1 MSWEDELFGLLED
14 LEQQAGALFDGE
26 REVELADRSR
36 AEYGQVTLAS
46 RVMASVDTD
55 LVVEVLGVGRILGAV
70 RRAAAEWFLLEGA
83 GQEWVVRT
91 AAVTLVQGASRRAVP
106 EVAWSPVSRL
116 GFGSAGRRLADAG
129 EPCVVHLVD
138 GTRQEVALS
147 RVGKDFLEA
156 RAPGDVDLLLPFAA
170 VAAVQSRRHG

>member
-36 AEYGQVTLAS
+36 AEYGRVTLAS
-46 RVMASVDTD
+46 RIMASVGGD
-55 LVVEVLGVGRILGAV
+55 LGVEVLGAGRIQGAV

-91 AAVTLVQGASRRAVP
+91 AAVTSVQGASRRSLP
-106 EVAWSPVSRL
+106 EVAWSPVTGL
-116 GFGSAGRRLADAG
+116 GFGSACRRLADVG
-129 EPCVVHLVD
+129 ERCLVHLVD
-138 GTRQEVALS
+138 GSRHDLVLG

-156 RAPGDVDLLLPFAA
+156 SNPGGVDVLLPFAA
-170 VAAVQSRRHG
+170 VAAVQSRHHA

>member
-1 MSWEDELFGLLED
+1 VSWEDELFSVLED

-46 RVMASVDTD
+46 RIMASVDAP
-55 LVVEVLGVGRILGAV
+55 LAAELRGAGRVTGTV
-70 RRAAAEWFLLEGA
+70 RRVAADWFLLEGS

-91 AAVTLVQGASRRAVP
+91 AAVTLVRGASRRSVP
-106 EVAWSPVSRL
+106 EVAWSPVARL
-116 GFGSAGRRLADAG
+116 GFGSACRRLADVG

-138 GTRQEVALS
+138 GARHELVLT
-147 RVGKDFLEA
+147 RVGSDFLEA
-156 RAPGDVDLLLPFAA
+156 RGGGDVELLLPVSAI
-170 VAAVQSRRHG
+170 AAVQSRPA

>member
-36 AEYGQVTLAS
+36 AEYGQVGLAS
-46 RVMASVDTD
+46 RIMASVGTE
-55 LVVEVLGVGRILGAV
+55 LGVGVLGVGRVVGTV
-70 RRAAAEWFLLEGA
+70 RRAAADWFLLEGA

-91 AAVTLVQGASRRAVP
+91 TAVTLVQGASRRAVP
-106 EVAWSPVSRL
+106 EVAWSPLSRL
-116 GFGSAGRRLADAG
+116 GFGATGRRLADAG
-129 EPCVVHLVD
+129 EPCLVHLVD
-138 GTRQEVALS
+138 GTRHELVLS

-156 RAPGDVDLLLPFAA
+156 RGHGDDLLLPFTA
-170 VAAVQSRRHG
+170 VAALQSRHHG